1 MKTIRM
7 SVLLCIMLVL
17 TCCKSRRD
25 VVETASR
32 DMWQEINLEM
42 RRIDSVSVENEIYR
56 RVEIDYYFP
65 PLDSAQD
72 VSRATEAESDRRG
85 AVQRVVVETG
95 QKSLLSRCVADTTS
109 VSEVKAESD
118 FKSVEAV
125 SKENNTLPLM
135 VAIVAL
141 SVAVCFLISYRR
153 HK

>member
-1 MKTIRM
+1 MKIMRM
-7 SVLLCIMLVL
+7 TVLLCIMLVL

-85 AVQRVVVETG
+85 AVKRVVVETG

-118 FKSVEAV
+118 FKSVEANSV
-125 SKENNTLPLM
+125 KKNNLPL
-135 VAIVAL
+135 AIAIASL
-141 SVAVCFLISYRR
+141 AAAVCSLLLYSR
-153 HK
+153 KK

>member
-1 MKTIRM
+1 MRNLYIIVFLFLM
-7 SVLLCIMLVL
+7 ILPS
-17 TCCKSRRD
+17 CKSRRD

-65 PLDSAQD
+65 PSDSAQD

-109 VSEVKAESD
+109 VSEARAESD
-118 FKSVEAV
+118 FKSVEANSV
-125 SKENNTLPLM
+125 KKNNLPIAL
-135 VAIVAL
+135 AIASL
-141 SVAVCFLISYRR
+141 SAAVCSLLLYSR
-153 HK
+153 KK

>member
-1 MKTIRM
+1 MRNLYIIVFLFLMILPSCR
-7 SVLLCIMLVL
+7 
-17 TCCKSRRD
+17 SRKD
-25 VVETASR
+25 VVSTTSR
-32 DMWQEINLEM
+32 DLWQEINLEM

-85 AVQRVVVETG
+85 AVQRIVVETG

-118 FKSVEAV
+118 FKSVEANSV
-125 SKENNTLPLM
+125 KKNNLPL
-135 VAIVAL
+135 AIAIASL
-141 SVAVCFLISYRR
+141 AAAVCSLLLYSR
-153 HK
+153 KK